1 MYHHHHKVLLQK
13 EHNFWLYKLIMIP
26 DVDIF
31 EFIPEMTTIFEKTNQ
46 CVINYKESQDE
57 VVYTN
62 SLPYIT

>member
-31 EFIPEMTTIFEKTNQ
+31 EFIPEMTTIFDKTNQ
-46 CVINYKESQDE
+46 CVIKKVKMKSCI
-57 VVYTN
+57 
-62 SLPYIT
+62 LILFLI